1 MREGRTWRYLMQ
13 QAAEVVEVKCA
24 ERRQVGD
31 AEGWLLTGLGGETI
45 LAWDGCILRASR
57 LGAMTFDP
65 PIAVLQADKEK
76 AAWNYQGK
84 VTATSVPGRVSVAI
98 TQEPVELESQQG
110 GKGLKVT
117 FAISIDGRKIDLVT
131 TFAEGIGIVT
141 QEQRNDGIGV
151 SLVTLMS
158 DRG

>member
-31 AEGWLLTGLGGETI
+31 AEGWLLSGLGGETI

-65 PIAVLQADKEK
+65 PIAVLQADREE
-76 AAWNYQGK
+76 ATWDYQGK
-84 VTATSVPGRVSVAI
+84 ATARSIPGLVKVAV
-98 TQEPVELESQQG
+98 TQEPVELDSQRG

-117 FAISIDGRKIDLVT
+117 MAISLDGRKIDLVT
-131 TFAEGIGIVT
+131 TFARGIGIVS
-141 QEQRNDGIGV
+141 QEQRNDGVGV